1 MGKPASAHK
10 KPLAEKDTDSV
21 REDYVKRMRNNY
33 PLIVRSLMHDIIV
46 SVDKDG
52 DFVFLNDSAVEFF
65 GKSSE
70 KLIGAN
76 FTEYLHPEDL
86 EKGLR
91 ALQDIMNGKEM
102 TKDFTVRV
110 KSSRG
115 FRTLAMNGIAVFD
128 DEGNFIGAHATGK
141 DLTDLLQT
149 EEELK
154 WSRRHF
160 QRLFEVIVDPIIIV
174 DLTGNI
180 LELSQ
185 AAEEILGAPK
195 GKAVGKHILETKVT
209 STKNHKVLKTNLK
222 KLTKGMYI
230 QPQLVETV
238 TKDGEPVLYEVSP
251 ARIMYRGQPAV
262 LAIFRNITEQK
273 KTEEKLQE
281 SEERFKNL
289 LDNAP
294 EAIWIQEVTGVFIDG
309 NKKAE
314 ELTGY
319 TREELVG
326 KNLLDLLVPPEN
338 IPRIMEDFRAT
349 MFGELTGPVE
359 LEMVKKD
366 GSLVSVEA
374 TTIPVERD
382 GKIEII
388 GITRDI
394 TERKKA
400 EMALRDS
407 EARFRELSELLPEV
421 VFETDIA
428 GRITFANQIAFDRF
442 GYTQKDFDKG
452 LDTFQMLIPKE
463 RDRAKK
469 EIYEIL
475 NGADIGFTEYTG
487 LRKDGSTFPV

>member
-1 MGKPASAHK
+1 MGKPVSAHK
-10 KPLAEKDTDSV
+10 KPLVEEDVDNV
-21 REDYVKRMRNNY
+21 REDYVKKMRDNY

-46 SVDKDG
+46 SVDKGG
-52 DFVFLNDSAVEFF
+52 DFVFVNDAAVEFF
-65 GKSSE
+65 GESSE
-70 KLIGAN
+70 EMIGAN
-76 FTEYLHPEDL
+76 FVEYLHPEDL
-86 EKGLR
+86 DKALD
-91 ALQDIMNGKEM
+91 ALQDLTKGKEM
-102 TKDFTVRV
+102 TKDFIIRV
-110 KSSRG
+110 KSPRG

-128 DEGNFIGAHATGK
+128 DEGKYVGAHATGK

-185 AAEEILGAPK
+185 SAEEILGTPK
-195 GKAVGKHILETKVT
+195 EKAVGRHILETKVT

-230 QPQLVETV
+230 QPQLIDGI
-238 TKDGEPVLYEVSP
+238 TKDGEPLLYEVSP
-251 ARIMYRGQPAV
+251 ARIMYRGQPSV

-273 KTEEKLQE
+273 KVEEKLQE

-294 EAIWIQEVTGVFIDG
+294 EAIWMQEITGVFIDG

-338 IPRIMEDFRAT
+338 IPKIMEDFKAT

-374 TTIPVERD
+374 TTIPVERN

-394 TERKKA
+394 TERRQT
-400 EMALRDS
+400 ENALRES
-407 EARFRELSELLPEV
+407 ETRFRELSESLPEM
-421 VFETDIA
+421 VFETDID
-428 GRITFANQIAFDRF
+428 GNVTYINQAVVEKS
-442 GYTQKDFDKG
+442 GYTQEDFDNG
-452 LDTFQMLIPKE
+452 FPFLNTLIPEE
-463 RDRAKK
+463 RKKAVKDMAKIVT
-469 EIYEIL
+469 ES
-475 NGADIGFTEYTG
+475 ADLGFLEYT
-487 LRKDGSTFPV
+487 SV